1 MELAR
6 GGNGGGNGGSLRLLV
21 AAVLVGAIAGL
32 LGVGFREL
40 VDRLQSLATGSG
52 ANMLEAARALPWWHR
67 LLLPAGGALL
77 GALLLHWL
85 GRGETAFGTRDLM
98 EVVTLRKRSIKLGP
112 TLGRVASALATIA
125 SGGSVGREGPIM
137 QLGAT
142 AAALVGRAA
151 RPGPRAFSILLAA
164 GAAAGMASAYNAPLA
179 GAVFAMEIVLS
190 NFAIDVFVPVAFASV
205 AGFLVKRAL
214 LGPDP
219 VYDVAPDRVTLTWT
233 LVLCAVPLGI
243 ACAPLGIA
251 FQRLLQRA
259 TAAFE
264 RLPVHPIAR
273 TVVGGALV
281 GVIGLW
287 LPEVW
292 GNGYQAVNE
301 LSHRQL
307 VWWMAAVLLVM
318 KPVATACSIGSGGQG
333 GIFTPSM
340 MTGAALGSLLASALR
355 GAGHTGLPAEGF
367 VFVGMAGVLATIT
380 HAPITVALLL
390 FELTDRSSLVVPLAL
405 CSGAAAV
412 TARLLARDSFYT
424 ESLRKR
430 GVPVDAG
437 IEELTLHQT
446 KVAEL
451 ARATLPTVR
460 ADAPLAHLLKRFS
473 DERLD
478 LLFVVDGDE
487 RLLGVVT
494 LHAVKEYFNRSGEG
508 AARVVIASE
517 VMRRTPM
524 LHPDQSLAEVLESF
538 DEPDLDELPVVTRSL
553 GGADGGRLI
562 GRIERRDVIAL
573 LNDVVL
579 GRAHLRA
586 KLAIEGS
593 EHPRYLEL
601 PRGFELARIAVT
613 AALAGRR
620 LGDTG
625 LRRNHRLVVLAIVRP
640 DPEIGEQRIAFDPDL
655 LLEEGEQVLV
665 MGRKED
671 IAAAR
676 HESQQ
681 PVAGAAER
689 ERGAR

>member
-6 GGNGGGNGGSLRLLV
+6 GGNGGGNGGSPRLLV

-52 ANMLEAARALPWWHR
+52 ANMLDAARALPWWHR
-67 LLLPAGGALL
+67 LLLPAGGALV
-77 GALLLHWL
+77 GAVLLHWL

-98 EVVTLRKRSIKLGP
+98 EVVTLRRRSIKLGP
-112 TLGRVASALATIA
+112 TLGRVVSALATIA

-151 RPGPRAFSILLAA
+151 RPGPRSFSILLAA

-190 NFAIDVFVPVAFASV
+190 NFAVDVFVPVAFASV
-205 AGFLVKRAL
+205 TGFLVKRAL
-214 LGPDP
+214 MGPDP
-219 VYDVAPDRVTLTWT
+219 VYDVAPDRVALTWT
-233 LVLCAVPLGI
+233 LVLCAVPLGV

-264 RLPVHPIAR
+264 KLPMHSIAR
-273 TVVGGALV
+273 ATLGGALV

-340 MTGAALGSLLASALR
+340 MTGAALGSLLASGLR
-355 GAGHTGLPAEGF
+355 GAGHSGLPTEGF

-405 CSGAAAV
+405 CTGAAAV

-451 ARATLPTVR
+451 ARATVPTVR
-460 ADAPLAHLLKRFS
+460 ADAPLAELLKRFS

-478 LLFVVDGDE
+478 LLYVVDGE
-487 RLLGVVT
+487 QRLQGVVT

-538 DEPDLDELPVVTRSL
+538 DEPDLDELPVVTPPPN
-553 GGADGGRLI
+553 GGRLT

-655 LLEEGEQVLV
+655 KLEEGEQVLV

-676 HESQQ
+676 HESQK
-681 PVAGAAER
+681 PAAGAAEPNR
-689 ERGAR
+689 DAR

>member
-1 MELAR
+1 VRDAIGEMGLSR
-6 GGNGGGNGGSLRLLV
+6 GNGGSPLRLL
-21 AAVLVGAIAGL
+21 AAAIVVGAVAGL

-67 LLLPAGGALL
+67 LILPAGGALL

-98 EVVTLRKRSIKLGP
+98 EVVTLRRRSIKLGP
-112 TLGRVASALATIA
+112 TLGRIASALATIA

-142 AAALVGRAA
+142 AAALVGRHT
-151 RPGPRAFSILLAA
+151 RPGPRSHSILLAA

-179 GAVFAMEIVLS
+179 ASVFAMEIVLS
-190 NFAIDVFVPVAFASV
+190 NFAMDVFVPVAFSSV
-205 AGFLVKRAL
+205 TAFLVKRAL

-219 VYDVAPDRVTLTWT
+219 VYDVAPDRVTMTWA
-233 LVLCAVPLGI
+233 LVLCAVPLGV

-264 RLPVHPIAR
+264 RLPLHAVAR
-273 TVVGGALV
+273 AVLGGVLV
-281 GVIGLW
+281 GAIGIW

-301 LSHRQL
+301 LSHEHL

-340 MTGAALGSLLASALR
+340 VTGAALGSLLASGLR
-355 GAGHTGLPAEGF
+355 GAGDAGLHTEGF

-405 CSGAAAV
+405 CTGAAAV

-451 ARATLPTVR
+451 ARATVPTVR
-460 ADAPLAHLLKRFS
+460 PDAPLAELLQRFS
-473 DERLD
+473 DQRLD
-478 LLFVVDGDE
+478 LLYVVDAE
-487 RLLGVVT
+487 QHLQGVVT

-524 LHPDQSLAEVLESF
+524 LHPDQSLAEVLEQF
-538 DEPDLDELPVVTRSL
+538 DDPELDQLPVVTAASQ
-553 GGADGGRLI
+553 GAHGGRLV

-573 LNDVVL
+573 LNDEVL
-579 GRAHLRA
+579 GRTNLRA

-601 PRGFELARIAVT
+601 PRGFELARIPVT
-613 AALAGRR
+613 AGLAGRR

-676 HESQQ
+676 LDSQRL
-681 PVAGAAER
+681 PGGGSSR
-689 ERGAR
+689 